1 MATSDSPHARI
12 LVVDDH
18 RKIRETLATILRKH
32 QFDVLTAENAA
43 SMQQLLARYTFD
55 IILLDIMLPDADGFS
70 LCQQLSC
77 TDDTAVI
84 LLTARGAVP
93 DRVKGLELGAED
105 YIIKPFE
112 PSELIARINTILRRR
127 QRASALVSSAVQGK
141 KTQHYYFAGC
151 TFTPASGQLHTDTGE
166 TITLSSVENRL
177 LSAFVHHPHALLS
190 RDKLLDLCARPDAD
204 PFPRAIDRQVS
215 RLRQKLHTL
224 LPDKTIL
231 CTVWGDGYRLAVDVT
246 QSQ

>member
-1 MATSDSPHARI
+1 MINPDSSLARV

-18 RKIRETLATILRKH
+18 RKIRETLATILRKNK
-32 QFDVLTAENAA
+32 FDVLTAENAA
-43 SMQQLLARYTFD
+43 GMRQLLDRYAFD
-55 IILLDIMLPDADGFS
+55 IILLDIMLPDADGFT
-70 LCQQLSC
+70 LCQQLSFG
-77 TDDTAVI
+77 DASII
-84 LLTARGAVP
+84 LLTALGAVP

-127 QRASALVSSAVQGK
+127 QRATGVMPAMLQDK
-141 KTQHYYFAGC
+141 KTRHYYFAGC
-151 TFTPASGQLHTDTGE
+151 TFTPACSQLRSETGAS
-166 TITLSSVENRL
+166 ITLSSVENRL
-177 LSAFVHHPHALLS
+177 LSAFIQHPHTLLS
-190 RDKLLDLCARPDAD
+190 RDRLLDLCTRPNAD

-231 CTVWGDGYRLAVDVT
+231 CTVWGDGYQLAVDVIQIT
-246 QSQ
+246 